1 MVYNLL
7 VTTQSNQHML
17 YVNDIRAIR
26 AYFSALNHS
35 LDDYSDAA
43 LKEILFQYR
52 WTDYPLSLDAIYRW
66 EQYDSL
72 EEAAE
77 NLINSSDYF
86 DEEFKSASIERKN
99 NIILEVLQSLDY
111 SVTSVVENGTKY
123 WLIAPYTEEE
133 KEN

>member
-1 MVYNLL
+1 
-7 VTTQSNQHML
+7 ML
-17 YVNDIRAIR
+17 YINDIRAIR

-43 LKEILFQYR
+43 LEEILFQYR

-86 DEEFKSASIERKN
+86 DEEFKNASIEKKN
-99 NIILEVLQSLDY
+99 DIILNVLQSLDY
-111 SVTSVVENGTKY
+111 NATSVVENGKKY